1 MQHEGQKQIVDICTR
16 DLLLLHGF
24 QDGLQAAWV
33 MADGLPQL
41 HGFCVLQGKRASP
54 GLFSARKVT
63 VAIPHQAQQELS
75 QGPEES
81 EHTVASTGQRKGQ
94 GVMVGRVKAGSLPT
108 GSSRSGRSKWPCLE

>member
-1 MQHEGQKQIVDICTR
+1 VGKSGQLCMLRWEDAERYTDRLKEDPALSLLDCQSIGGVDMQHEGQKQIVDICTR

-24 QDGLQAAWV
+24 QDGLQAAWM

-63 VAIPHQAQQELS
+63 AAIIAPS
-75 QGPEES
+75 SGPARAE
-81 EHTVASTGQRKGQ
+81 
-94 GVMVGRVKAGSLPT
+94 AGA
-108 GSSRSGRSKWPCLE
+108 